1 MNPLD
6 SVECYFEN
14 ICSQKSVPYKEKV
27 VIDNVKCFKENN
39 KDQGL
44 RCYKTFILIC
54 QGSTEGRNQITN
66 KFLLHRIS

>member
-1 MNPLD
+1 M
-6 SVECYFEN
+6 
-14 ICSQKSVPYKEKV
+14 
-27 VIDNVKCFKENN
+27 DNVKCFKENN

-44 RCYKTFILIC
+44 RCYKAFILIC